1 MRIFRLESMR
11 LNEPSPHCVE
21 VGLGRTRSQ
30 RGEIRVVLQPVV
42 QMLDC
47 LSLFEFIG
55 AGDAQAK
62 D

>member
-30 RGEIRVVLQPVV
+30 RREIRMVLQPVV
-42 QMLDC
+42 QMLDR

>member
-1 MRIFRLESMR
+1 MRILRLESMR
-11 LNEPSPHCVE
+11 LNEPSSHRIE
-21 VGLGRTRSQ
+21 VRLCCTRSQ
-30 RGEIRVVLQPVV
+30 RGEIRMVLQPVV